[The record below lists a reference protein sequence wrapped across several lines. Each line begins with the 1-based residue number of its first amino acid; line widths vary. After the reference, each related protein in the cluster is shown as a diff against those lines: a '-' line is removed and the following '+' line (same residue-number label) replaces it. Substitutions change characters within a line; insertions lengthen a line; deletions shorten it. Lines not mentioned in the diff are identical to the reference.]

1 MLKLNTIRMTKL
13 ILFLYLVL
21 STIATCNFFG
31 YKCNEDIKFNVYIT
45 AKNNISILLSKD
57 IVKSHY
63 PLCEQNYFSYYQFT
77 YSSLWNSNVFTKSC
91 NHINCI
97 HGRNQWCLTEKNMC
111 DGIFVQNVENKLNV
125 FSIHGRE
132 FKYDYPYYIF
142 ISILVL
148 CSIKLMAMF
157 VMSLREQQ
165 KINELTPINNE
176 LSDF

>member
-1 MLKLNTIRMTKL
+1 
-13 ILFLYLVL
+13 
-21 STIATCNFFG
+21 
-31 YKCNEDIKFNVYIT
+31 
-45 AKNNISILLSKD
+45 
-57 IVKSHY
+57 
-63 PLCEQNYFSYYQFT
+63 
-77 YSSLWNSNVFTKSC
+77 
-91 NHINCI
+91 
-97 HGRNQWCLTEKNMC
+97 MC

-165 KINELTPINNE
+165 KINQLTPINNE